1 MDGHLTNR
9 FYSYRHEAG
18 VISDVDV
25 TKPHQIILRAQAV
38 GQEFPDDDICAC
50 NKEMAGAHPELLVG
64 ATEPWRSSVYIYEP

>member
-1 MDGHLTNR
+1 MDGNLTNR

-38 GQEFPDDDICAC
+38 GHEFAEDVTCAC
-50 NKEMAGAHPELLVG
+50 DKAMVGAHPELLVG
-64 ATEPWRSSVYIYEP
+64 ATAPWRSSVYIYEP